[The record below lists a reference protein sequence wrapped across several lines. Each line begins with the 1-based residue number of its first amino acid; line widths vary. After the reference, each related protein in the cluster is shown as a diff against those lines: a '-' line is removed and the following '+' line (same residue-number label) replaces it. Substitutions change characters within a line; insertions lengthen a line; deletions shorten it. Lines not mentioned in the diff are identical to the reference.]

1 LTDTRPGGYE
11 GKEEN
16 TMDYSLYLSQE
27 YILESGKVKCTTLT
41 AAEAEAMGYEDG
53 FKGHSKNGNIIYVDG
68 FDTMQAIQNHI
79 ESLHGVI

>member
-1 LTDTRPGGYE
+1 
-11 GKEEN
+11 
-16 TMDYSLYLSQE
+16 
-27 YILESGKVKCTTLT
+27 
-41 AAEAEAMGYEDG
+41 MGYEDG